1 MSTPSP
7 QPAKVVSLVA
17 RPQHVAHL
25 SFPVDGVIDTVT
37 PLGLLG
43 ASIPAASV
51 FNYDSFCGK
60 IYSTTLSAGLP
71 GGAPNPT
78 NWAGEIS
85 SQLNGFTL
93 MTLRSGGGTFGA
105 AAAALENAMIAWNNA
120 YLAKYSAISQIASD
134 AQENLNVELASLQ
147 DLQTVA
153 NQQWNALQPA
163 YAAAGLSGADPV
175 VTMTNSWIYSSEG
188 EGLTQT
194 DASGKTVATTT
205 GVAAAGNLPWAGPF
219 GGNDVGQ
226 LVANQN
232 YVFRTPYLEA
242 QAQFDRANSSLS
254 RQIFAQQQRAPM
266 VNNLVTVLQNEL
278 NLINLNVYLL
288 QLAYL
293 NTFLTSPIPGIV
305 TGVYKRPGEAVRAG
319 ETVVRVENMGNGST
333 VYLVGTVVYPGPINV
348 GTSSATVTTSLYD
361 AGGAQVSMSGPII
374 AARGHRDDNTWQII
388 VAYVNGAPVML
399 PLNYHFDYDNI
410 TMTIA

>member
-105 AAAALENAMIAWNNA
+105 AAAALENAMIAWNECIPREI
-120 YLAKYSAISQIASD
+120 SAISQIASD
-134 AQENLNVELASLQ
+134 AQGALNEELASLQ

-175 VTMTNSWIYSSEG
+175 VTITNSSDLQQRRRGSHPNRCVRQNRSHNNGCRCGGQFAMGRPLWG
-188 EGLTQT
+188 QRCR
-194 DASGKTVATTT
+194 
-205 GVAAAGNLPWAGPF
+205 AARCKPELRVS
-219 GGNDVGQ
+219 DSV
-226 LVANQN
+226 
-232 YVFRTPYLEA
+232 LEA

-288 QLAYL
+288 QFAYL

-361 AGGAQVSMSGPII
+361 AGGAQVSMSSPII